1 MGPGTD
7 APPVRQKMFDRAG
20 QKYRGWKPHNYSDYD
35 SGSESHP
42 LMSSDTSQTSHT
54 SFGATAFMFPDSE
67 TSDLESAAPVR
78 PRPRS
83 PEFYNTARRPFLYP
97 VDNFRK
103 NDSSWED
110 QMSAITYNRFQYYS
124 KLRAY
129 ALDDNAL
136 IIPNHVVPF
145 TYFVPYISGT
155 ESRGDGKQG
164 SLVTIFAVWNTI
176 MGSSLLTM
184 PWGMQNAG
192 LLMGIITIVAM
203 GGLCLYTAHKILQVQ
218 MHHGEGNPDG
228 EVAELATQLL
238 GKWAGYIAKLFSLL
252 VLLGAVIV
260 YWVLMS
266 NFLYHSVDYI
276 YETVTDTADF
286 SPQNGSEAPPS
297 VLCPLYQFY
306 NEVPY
311 NTSVSE
317 GQRTTFDR
325 VWNLTTTVPIF
336 LVFVIGP
343 LINFRSV
350 TFFTKFN
357 SLGTLSVM
365 YILVFVIIKS
375 ASFGVNVDFRNIAS
389 IHFTPVFQA
398 SFPALSGMASL
409 SFFIHNIIITIMRN
423 NRHQEKNTRDLSIA
437 YMLVTATYAFI
448 GIIFYICFPLRKNCI
463 SDNLLNNFQ
472 NWDPMT
478 VIARAFLFFQLITV
492 YPLIAFM
499 LRSQFFMAVTRD
511 VYPGFSHV
519 MGFNAIIVTICVLF
533 AVFLPS
539 IGTIIR
545 YTGALCGLLYIFTL
559 PILLHLASKRASGK
573 ASLISTVLHLIIPVI
588 GAINLLA
595 QFFV

>member
-218 MHHGEGNPDG
+218 MHH
-228 EVAELATQLL
+228 
-238 GKWAGYIAKLFSLL
+238 
-252 VLLGAVIV
+252 
-260 YWVLMS
+260 
-266 NFLYHSVDYI
+266 
-276 YETVTDTADF
+276 ETVTDTADF

>member
-83 PEFYNTARRPFLYP
+83 PEFYNTA
-97 VDNFRK
+97 
-103 NDSSWED
+103 S
-110 QMSAITYNRFQYYS
+110 
-124 KLRAY
+124 
-129 ALDDNAL
+129 
-136 IIPNHVVPF
+136 
-145 TYFVPYISGT
+145 
-155 ESRGDGKQG
+155 
-164 SLVTIFAVWNTI
+164 FAVWNTI

-276 YETVTDTADF
+276 YGKVQHETVTDTADF